1 MVDVRGNSSFAF
13 SIRFNRKNDIPT
25 NFKTKTGQDL
35 ADIIRIIENPN
46 EIVEEAIIQCFK
58 LFEISEKDFKKFTS
72 EDGEVEY
79 RNKTRILNMSY
90 NKVKKNKSSEII
102 VQKINE
108 PNKVHAYEID
118 WTIFNVTWDRWSDM
132 IRKIYE
138 FTINQG
144 MKKIPGLGALLGNF
158 INKKIKE
165 TGDQWIVKS
174 IKSEFED
181 IFYSILKSNPIIEYI
196 KYHNK
201 GLTKSNGIIS

>member
-1 MVDVRGNSSFAF
+1 MVDVRGKSSFAF
-13 SIRFNRKNDIPT
+13 SIRFNRKKDIPA
-25 NFKTKTGQDL
+25 NFKANTEQNL

-72 EDGEVEY
+72 EDGEVEF
-79 RNKTRILNMSY
+79 RNKTRVLNISY
-90 NKVKKNKSSEII
+90 KKNQNNKSSEII
-102 VQKINE
+102 FQKINE
-108 PNKVHAYEID
+108 PDRIYAYEVD
-118 WTIFNVTWDRWSDM
+118 WTIFNVTWDRWSEM
-132 IRKIYE
+132 VRKIYE
-138 FTINQG
+138 FAINQG
-144 MKKIPGLGALLGNF
+144 MKKLPGLGALLGDF

-174 IKSEFED
+174 IKSEFDE

-201 GLTKSNGIIS
+201 GLTKSNGI

>member
-1 MVDVRGNSSFAF
+1 MVDVRGKSSFAF
-13 SIRFNRKNDIPT
+13 SIRFNRKKDIPA
-25 NFKTKTGQDL
+25 NFKMNAEQKL

-72 EDGEVEY
+72 EDGEVEF
-79 RNKTRILNMSY
+79 RNKTRVLNISY
-90 NKVKKNKSSEII
+90 KKNQNNKSSEII
-102 VQKINE
+102 FQKINE
-108 PNKVHAYEID
+108 PDRIYAYEVD
-118 WTIFNVTWDRWSDM
+118 WTIFNVTWDRWSEM
-132 IRKIYE
+132 VRKIYE
-138 FTINQG
+138 FAINQG
-144 MKKIPGLGALLGNF
+144 MKKLPGLGALLGDF

-174 IKSEFED
+174 IKSEFDE

-201 GLTKSNGIIS
+201 GLTKSNGI